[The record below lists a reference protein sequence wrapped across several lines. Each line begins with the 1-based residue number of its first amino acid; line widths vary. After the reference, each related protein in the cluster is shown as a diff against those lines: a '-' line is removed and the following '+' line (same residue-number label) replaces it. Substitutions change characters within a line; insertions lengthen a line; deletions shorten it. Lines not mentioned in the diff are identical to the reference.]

1 MQQAVA
7 PSAGL
12 NVQLNLSLND
22 MVYIADTVIKVKQS
36 YLLGLPYGGER
47 YKIGHLVLQDNIP
60 SYIKRNRAFNRAIF
74 EALNSYPDADF
85 VLPVNYKIEK
95 HILFLGREEELTLKV
110 KMLKIPSKT

>member
-1 MQQAVA
+1 MQKTVI

-12 NVQLNLSLND
+12 NVQLNLNLNEL
-22 MVYIADTVIKVKQS
+22 VYIADTVIKVKQS
-36 YLLGLPYGGER
+36 YVLGLPYGGDR

-60 SYIKRNRAFNRAIF
+60 SYIKKNRAFNKALF

-85 VLPVNYKIEK
+85 AIPINYKIEK

-110 KMLKIPSKT
+110 KLLKIPSKR